1 VTTGDLDARF
11 QLGADVVTHD
21 IDEGLLVVD
30 LDSGKTWKLN
40 HIGAAVCRG
49 LEQGTDLAHITSELA
64 GRYGMAIETVRR
76 DVETLLDSLRK
87 EGLVAPVMGG

>member
-1 VTTGDLDARF
+1 MGDIEARF
-11 QLGADVVTHD
+11 QLGADVVTHH

-40 HIGAAVCRG
+40 HVGAAVCRG
-49 LEQGTDLAHITSELA
+49 LEQGADLAHITTELA

-76 DVETLLDSLRK
+76 DVETLVDSLCK
-87 EGLVAPVMGG
+87 EGLVTPVRGG